1 MDIKARLLSMQ
12 DTKYRD
18 FSLSLIPNISCESVI
33 GVRIPQLR
41 ALSAELVK
49 SGEYT
54 DFIKDLP
61 HNYFEEYHLHSFVI
75 SQMKDFDSCIAELEK
90 FLPHV
95 DNWSVCD
102 SLRPKCFAKN
112 RHKLLPNIEQWL
124 KSEHTYTKRF
134 AIEMLMVHYLDEDFS
149 PQYLKS
155 VAELETDEYYL
166 KMMIAWYFAT
176 ALAKQCNCALPYI
189 SERKIKD
196 RWIHNKIIQK
206 ACESYRIDAE
216 TKTKLKK
223 MKI

>member
-75 SQMKDFDSCIAELEK
+75 SRIKLIPFQKMSCTRSAAAMFPRLF
-90 FLPHV
+90 FLTLFHLQ
-95 DNWSVCD
+95 N
-102 SLRPKCFAKN
+102 LRFYNAKK
-112 RHKLLPNIEQWL
+112 H
-124 KSEHTYTKRF
+124 
-134 AIEMLMVHYLDEDFS
+134 
-149 PQYLKS
+149 
-155 VAELETDEYYL
+155 
-166 KMMIAWYFAT
+166 
-176 ALAKQCNCALPYI
+176 
-189 SERKIKD
+189 IKD
-196 RWIHNKIIQK
+196 LILR
-206 ACESYRIDAE
+206 
-216 TKTKLKK
+216 
-223 MKI
+223 